1 MKQAI
6 PKCRDLNYKAYKRA
20 LQLPKSQRPKKRQQE
35 FFKTKD
41 VLKQKTSSNHMKQL
55 GQDSD
60 TKLQLR

>member
-35 FFKTKD
+35 F
-41 VLKQKTSSNHMKQL
+41 LKPKMF
-55 GQDSD
+55 
-60 TKLQLR
+60 